1 MLWVLLW
8 KCETLK
14 LFATSSF
21 SFCRLSAAISPIRV
35 SPTEVDQVDQEW
47 SAVHTITWN
56 QVFRQKIILEK
67 LNLGMSTQLE
77 LAPHSWEANSSC
89 FAANSFTPSANDH
102 LLIIFFLKI
111 YFLLRFDKYCNFL
124 QSFHLQ
130 STSFCILGE
139 KHHAEIFAFEV
150 LHRSCPGVA
159 LCCDP
164 WRWLG
169 FLLSLYLE
177 YQPQKNLG
185 QQELTW
191 ISPSALLCPLCA
203 IMRSHGGNVI
213 LYLKCFNLMLQSS
226 KTYGFF

>member
-1 MLWVLLW
+1 
-8 KCETLK
+8 
-14 LFATSSF
+14 
-21 SFCRLSAAISPIRV
+21 
-35 SPTEVDQVDQEW
+35 
-47 SAVHTITWN
+47 
-56 QVFRQKIILEK
+56 
-67 LNLGMSTQLE
+67 MSTQLE

-102 LLIIFFLKI
+102 LLIIYLF
-111 YFLLRFDKYCNFL
+111 CNFL
-124 QSFHLQ
+124 PSFHLQ
-130 STSFCILGE
+130 WTSFCILWE

-169 FLLSLYLE
+169 LTFLLSLYLE

-226 KTYGFF
+226 KT